1 MKNTVI
7 TKITAIVLLISIAL
21 SCTSIASAQS
31 GSEYYSRNIKN
42 LDMTSSQMTNSKANR
57 VTIAALILLETVF
70 KAADGET
77 MIDKVKT
84 TGTCYIA
91 CYGSCIDVYYPVG
104 SSRYLNLF
112 LSPLTG
118 KITDYGYGAYNGGAS
133 QYSYYKISMSDVWT
147 DISDLYHS
155 LYN

>member
-7 TKITAIVLLISIAL
+7 TKITAIVLLVSIAL

-112 LSPLTG
+112 LTPASG
-118 KITDYGYGAYNGGAS
+118 KIKDYGYGAYNGGS
-133 QYSYYKISMSDVWT
+133 SGYTYYKINMSDVWT
-147 DISDLYHS
+147 DVADLIDI
-155 LYN
+155 LYD